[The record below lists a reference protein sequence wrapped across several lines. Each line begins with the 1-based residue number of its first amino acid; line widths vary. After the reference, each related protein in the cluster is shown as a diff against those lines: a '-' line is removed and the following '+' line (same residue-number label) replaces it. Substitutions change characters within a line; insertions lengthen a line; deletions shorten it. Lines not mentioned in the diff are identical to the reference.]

1 MFKSDKE
8 KQIYIAA
15 GAYVGGDVTLGNE
28 VGIWYNA
35 VVRGD
40 SGSIEVGSQSNIQDN
55 CTVHTD
61 PGHKVVIGKS
71 VSIGHNAV
79 VHGCTIGDNTV
90 IGMGSIILNGAVIG
104 KNCIIGAGALVTGKT
119 VVPDNSMAFGN
130 PAKVVRQLT
139 DAEVEANRHNAG
151 HYVDL
156 LKAQLNDSNL

>member
-8 KQIYIAA
+8 KRIYIAP

-40 SGSIEVGSQSNIQDN
+40 SGPIEIGSQSNVQDN

-61 PGHKVVIGKS
+61 PGHKVVIGKG

-79 VHGCTIGDNTV
+79 VHGCAIG
-90 IGMGSIILNGAVIG
+90 VIG
-104 KNCIIGAGALVTGKT
+104 KNCIIGAGALVTGRT

-139 DAEVEANRHNAG
+139 DAEIEANRHNAE

-156 LKAQLNDSNL
+156 LRTQLNTPNL